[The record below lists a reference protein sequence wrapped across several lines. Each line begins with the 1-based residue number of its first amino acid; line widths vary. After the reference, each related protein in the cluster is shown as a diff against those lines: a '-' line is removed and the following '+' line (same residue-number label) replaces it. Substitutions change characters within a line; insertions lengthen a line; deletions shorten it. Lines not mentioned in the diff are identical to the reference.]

1 MEATWGGEATWG
13 EGMES
18 AAAVRGRE
26 ERETEKLTGT
36 NGCGTVWLRG
46 LALHNAFRGWFAR
59 YVGRLVDF

>member
-1 MEATWGGEATWG
+1 MWG

-36 NGCGTVWLRG
+36 NGCGRVWLPG

-59 YVGRLVDF
+59 YVGRRVDF